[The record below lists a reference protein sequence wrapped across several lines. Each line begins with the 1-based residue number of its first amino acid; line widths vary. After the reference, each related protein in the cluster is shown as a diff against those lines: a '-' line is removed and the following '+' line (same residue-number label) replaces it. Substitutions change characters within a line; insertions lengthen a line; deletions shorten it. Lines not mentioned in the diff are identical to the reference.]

1 MYLFSGHYVSANGQL
16 FTIIDTPGFGDSD
29 GEDSELIDE
38 MTVALKDS
46 IKTTNGFVILF
57 HGQEDRY
64 NESLQ
69 RMLREFAMIFGKK
82 FWDYAIM
89 GFSFWPY
96 DEHSIKRRNQT

>member
-1 MYLFSGHYVSANGQL
+1 M
-16 FTIIDTPGFGDSD
+16 FTVVDTPGFGDSD
-29 GEDSELIDE
+29 GEDSKLIDE

-82 FWDYAIM
+82 FWDNAIM
-89 GFSFWPY
+89 GFSFWRY
-96 DEHSIKRRNQT
+96 DEFSINQRKDS